1 MPITQAAKKALRQS
15 IVKQK
20 RNYSVRV
27 NYKRAIREVDEA
39 VKAGKIDEAKNALPR
54 AQKEID
60 MAEKKNILH
69 KNTAARKKARLARV
83 ITKLEKK

>member
-15 IVKQK
+15 RTNQK
-20 RNYSVRV
+20 RNYNTRAR
-27 NYKRAIREVDEA
+27 YKKAIREVDDA
-39 VKAGKIDEAKNALPR
+39 VKAGKVEDAVKALPK

-83 ITKLEKK
+83 IAKAGK